1 MNYSDRDNGALS
13 RLAIALAVHS
23 LDPSLF
29 GQLITSVLFCF
40 YTFHVPFLSIRY
52 YPFPSFYVR
61 SSSIRVC
68 SFTPYNLPL
77 FPLLRVPRKV
87 MEFLQPLIV
96 RYNDEGIALRQF
108 QIGSRVIFK
117 PARPD
122 SDRNCN
128 QSGSILDICLTKCGS
143 D

>member
-13 RLAIALAVHS
+13 RLAIALALSFTNRSVDRLCAFLFLHISRAISFYPLLS
-23 LDPSLF
+23 LPIFLRTFLVNPHLFFPSL
-29 GQLITSVLFCF
+29 
-40 YTFHVPFLSIRY
+40 P
-52 YPFPSFYVR
+52 PS
-61 SSSIRVC
+61 
-68 SFTPYNLPL
+68 NLPL
-77 FPLLRVPRKV
+77 FSLLRVTRKV

-108 QIGSRVIFK
+108 QIGSWVIFK

-128 QSGSILDICLTKCGS
+128 QSGSILDICLAKRGS